1 MKNLILF
8 ILAATTVTTFA
19 QNLTFEKKTYDF
31 GDVGNQEKVSMKVPF
46 KNTGD
51 KKLIISKVKASCGC
65 TAGTLEK
72 KELGPGAES
81 FVEITFNPQG
91 KRGKQRK
98 SVTFFTNDPLT
109 PSQPIYITAAI
120 KALWDFSPRRLEF
133 TIQHDKYLVTELSF
147 DVKNN
152 SDIVLSVLDIAS
164 NNQNVTLGD
173 NVARDIEPGG
183 AASFVVSVN
192 PQFITDRRAVYAR
205 VNVKTKLG
213 DKFGSRPLSVYIRNS
228 TFQAPVYKSKRPFQ
242 KVKAKAKGS
251 SKAPKAKGSSKAP
264 KAEGSSKAP
273 KAEGSSKAP
282 KAEGSSKA
290 PKAEGSSKAPAEGS
304 NAQTPATE
312 GNIKQAEPESS
323 NKEGS
328 GN

>member
-1 MKNLILF
+1 MPLSQRAGSIKQEKIVKILILF
-8 ILAATTVTTFA
+8 ILTATTVTTFA

-31 GDVGNQEKVSMKVPF
+31 GGIGNQEKVSMKVPF

-65 TAGTLEK
+65 TAGTLER
-72 KELGPGAES
+72 KELEPGAES
-81 FVEITFNPQG
+81 FIEITFNPQG

-98 SVTFFTNDPLT
+98 SVTFFSNDSLT

-120 KALWDFSPRRLEF
+120 KAIWDFSPRRLEF
-133 TIQHDKYLVTELSF
+133 TIQHDKYLATELSF

-152 SDIVLSVLDIAS
+152 SDIVLSVLDITS

-173 NVARDIEPGG
+173 NLARDIEPGG

-213 DKFGSRPLSVYIRNS
+213 DKFGSRPLSVYIRNN
-228 TFQAPVYKSKRPFQ
+228 TFKEPVYKSKPPFQ
-242 KVKAKAKGS
+242 KAKAKAKGS
-251 SKAPKAKGSSKAP
+251 SKTP
-264 KAEGSSKAP
+264 KAEGSSKT
-273 KAEGSSKAP
+273 
-282 KAEGSSKA
+282 

-312 GNIKQAEPESS
+312 GSIKQAEPESS